1 MTSKPSLTC
10 ESLLQEAARRIAGET
25 PRLDAELLLS
35 HVTRLGRTSFRAW
48 PEQEISATH
57 AARFEELVSKRVN
70 GTPVA
75 YLLGNQ
81 EFWSLPLHVSSSTL
95 IPRPDTE
102 CLVEAALSLPLPV
115 SARVLDLGTGTGAIA
130 LALASEHREW
140 QVSACDCVPEAVE
153 LAQRNARE
161 LGLPVSVTQSSWFRG
176 LSGGPFD
183 LVVSNPPYIAAE
195 DHHLEQG
202 DVRFEPASA
211 LVSGADGLDD
221 LRVIINESPDWLE
234 AGGWLLVE
242 HGFDQAAAVRALF
255 EARGFVAVESRK
267 DYGNQERMTLG
278 QWPQG
283 AALPD
288 QETGDQDAQ

>member
-10 ESLLQEAARRIAGET
+10 ESLLQQAACRIASDT
-25 PRLDAELLLS
+25 SRLDAELLLS
-35 HVTRLGRTSFRAW
+35 HVTGLSRTSFRAW
-48 PEQEISATH
+48 PEREITAEQ
-57 AARFEELVSKRVN
+57 AGRFEKLVSERAS
-70 GTPVA
+70 GTPIA

-81 EFWSLPLHVSSSTL
+81 EFWSLPLYVSPSTL

-102 CLVEAALSLPLPV
+102 CLVEAALSLPLPAK
-115 SARVLDLGTGTGAIA
+115 ARVLDLGTGTGAIA

-140 QVSACDCVPEAVE
+140 QVSACDCVPEAVA

-161 LGLPVSVTQSSWFRG
+161 LGLLVGVTQSSWFRG

-195 DHHLEQG
+195 DHHLAQG

-255 EARGFVAVESRK
+255 GARGFVAVESRK